1 MLSSLQSMRSWN
13 KKTRMEISEMGG
25 PIKMEN
31 ERCDFCHEGRLKA
44 QNVREYYR
52 YQGEI
57 VIIDNVPAY
66 VCNTCGE
73 HYHLAPV
80 AKKLRNIAENRSKIE
95 EWISVPITTFDK
107 PIFETVT

>member
-1 MLSSLQSMRSWN
+1 M
-13 KKTRMEISEMGG
+13 
-25 PIKMEN
+25 
-31 ERCDFCHEGRLKA
+31 
-44 QNVREYYR
+44 
-52 YQGEI
+52 
-57 VIIDNVPAY
+57 IIDNVPAY

-107 PIFETVT
+107 PIFETV

>member
-1 MLSSLQSMRSWN
+1 
-13 KKTRMEISEMGG
+13 MEVSEIGG

-107 PIFETVT
+107 PIFETV